1 MARTDD
7 YAFNAMNSADP
18 DMDVGGGAIRYSQ
31 YEMDMSPRQ
40 QKLFRSESS
49 DLFKRLYNV
58 DPLVDQK
65 KLPYKNWLKAL
76 SAERI
81 RELSEDYQDE
91 QAPRNPATIIA
102 KSLIDQAGKHWG
114 GAEGFELIRK
124 MGLDG
129 E

>member
-18 DMDVGGGAIRYSQ
+18 DMDVGGGAIRYSE
-31 YEMDMSPRQ
+31 YDMDMSPRQ
-40 QKLFRSESS
+40 QN
-49 DLFKRLYNV
+49 LFKRLYNV